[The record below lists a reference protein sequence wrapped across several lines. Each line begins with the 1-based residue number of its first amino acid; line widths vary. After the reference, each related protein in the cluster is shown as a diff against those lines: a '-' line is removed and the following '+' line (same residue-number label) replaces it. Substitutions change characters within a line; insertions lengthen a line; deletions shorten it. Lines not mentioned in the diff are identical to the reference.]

1 MSMSDFRPS
10 PAWRAAGLR
19 LLVAV
24 MALFALAIIALV
36 LGVII
41 LKLLTRFSWATGQIR
56 PPS

>member
-1 MSMSDFRPS
+1 MSMSDFRPN

-24 MALFALAIIALV
+24 TVLFAVTIIAPI

-41 LKLLTRFSWATGQIR
+41 LKVLARLS
-56 PPS
+56 